1 MSFKTDRLVALFPE
15 AYAAREAASL
25 LHAVLDALGAAL
37 MQGDAAVKKLL
48 KSHWIDYAEGGGLD
62 GLAALL
68 GVTRRMLPNG
78 LPERDDTFR
87 PLVRATVSSFQGGGT
102 VEGIKGAVRA
112 ALGLPY
118 DLTLFGQQLARNS
131 ANPVAIDAL
140 IARLAALVKVEEFAP
155 KLDVMLG
162 SAAPTAAGSQVTLN
176 LAVSSIDATPPRIE
190 WTFTSSARRLSL
202 TQQDS
207 GEGVVAAPDFTVPR
221 GATLLL
227 AGSTAADFSASIG
240 PTDVS
245 GHFTLLGGGAP
256 KLPLVPPGVSRW
268 SYTAGR
274 GAEFDAQVFDAG
286 ETFDAAAFSVRMQWL
301 RLQPLVFDVIVPF
314 FTDAAVARA
323 LAGSGYENRFKI
335 FQGLSHDAMQKV
347 VDRARAAGVRGM
359 VQYAISLP
367 GESIE
372 ARPWDDQAAIETFSG
387 RLDHAIRETQDA
399 EESFNAGALDSEVE
413 MHDSSEHFAI
423 GGVFNVA
430 VFDGA
435 FGFQ

>member
-15 AYAAREAASL
+15 AYAAREGASL
-25 LHAVLDALGAAL
+25 LHTVLDALGAEL
-37 MQGDAAVKKLL
+37 MAGDATVKKLL

-68 GVTRRMLPNG
+68 GVTRRLLPNG
-78 LPERDDTFR
+78 QPERDDTFR

-131 ANPVAIDAL
+131 ANTAAIDTL
-140 IARLAALVKVEEFAP
+140 IARLTALVKVEEFAP

-162 SAAPTAAGSQVTLN
+162 SAAPTAAGSEVTLN
-176 LAVSSIDATPPRIE
+176 LAISTIDATPPRIE
-190 WTFTSSARRLSL
+190 WSFTSNARGLSL
-202 TQQDS
+202 TQLDS
-207 GEGVVAAPDFTVPR
+207 GEGVVAEPDFILPH

-227 AGSTAADFSASIG
+227 EGSTAADFSASIG
-240 PTDVS
+240 PVDVS
-245 GHFTLLGGGAP
+245 SHFTSIGGGAP
-256 KLPLVPPGVSRW
+256 RLPLVPPGVSRW
-268 SYTAGR
+268 SFAAAHG
-274 GAEFDAQVFDAG
+274 GVFDQSNFDADENFDAS
-286 ETFDAAAFSVRMQWL
+286 AFSVRMQWL

-323 LAGSGYENRFKI
+323 VAGSGYGNRFKI

-367 GESIE
+367 GESSE
-372 ARPWDDQAAIETFSG
+372 ARPWDDQAALETFSG
-387 RLDHAIRETQDA
+387 RLDHAITETQDA
-399 EESFNAGALDSEVE
+399 EESLTAGALDSEVE
-413 MHDSSEHFAI
+413 IHDSSERFVI

>member
-62 GLAALL
+62 GLAVLL

-162 SAAPTAAGSQVTLN
+162 SAAPKAAGSQVTLN